1 MSSKKDEKIDQ
12 KLLLQLIQNMV
23 QKNENEE
30 ERKKDIKITKQER
43 NDELKRL
50 FRGNKRMESKKTEKE
65 KKGKQINRN

>member
-12 KLLLQLIQNMV
+12 KLLLQIIQNMV

-50 FRGNKRMESKKTEKE
+50 FRGN
-65 KKGKQINRN
+65 

>member
-1 MSSKKDEKIDQ
+1 
-12 KLLLQLIQNMV
+12 MV

-50 FRGNKRMESKKTEKE
+50 FRGN
-65 KKGKQINRN
+65 